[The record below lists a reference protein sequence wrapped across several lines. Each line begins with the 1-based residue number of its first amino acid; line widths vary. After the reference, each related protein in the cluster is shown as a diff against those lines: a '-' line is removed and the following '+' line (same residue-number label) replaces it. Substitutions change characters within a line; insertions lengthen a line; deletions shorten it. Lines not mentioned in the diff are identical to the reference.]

1 VAKSRF
7 RNSLL
12 SFRQRW
18 LRQVDEGMRPTEAS
32 RANSVWKSLKAH
44 RIFRL
49 KSTYTSFVALV
60 DISLQF
66 PVVLWI

>member
-1 VAKSRF
+1 MAFLENPVDSSSNALVNNHFILNSYY
-7 RNSLL
+7 SLL
-12 SFRQRW
+12 FWQ
-18 LRQVDEGMRPTEAS
+18 LQ
-32 RANSVWKSLKAH
+32 LI

-49 KSTYTSFVALV
+49 KSTYTRFVALV